1 VIYLAVALGGA
12 LGALARFGVGNWV
25 IGLGSGH
32 LHMAT
37 FSVNVLGSLF
47 IGLVFVGAERLNLP
61 EAARLGYIGRF
72 FGRLYNVFGVFPGA
86 TRGSSRRAGRSSCT
100 VCLTHRI
107 SVPDKLLG
115 GCGVG
120 EIDLRLK
127 FIWR

>member
-61 EAARLGYIGRF
+61 EAARLG
-72 FGRLYNVFGVFPGA
+72 
-86 TRGSSRRAGRSSCT
+86 
-100 VCLTHRI
+100 I
-107 SVPDKLLG
+107 SVGFLGAFTTFSAFSLELLADLQEG
-115 GCGVG
+115 QVVRAVLYASLTVFLCLISCLAGV
-120 EIDLRLK
+120 ELARSTFD
-127 FIWR
+127 